1 MSEDVDI
8 YRLLSR
14 GNSKFFSQKPDL
26 YFPIITG
33 IEYNMGSV
41 DRYFIRSAN
50 DPQSAIMEIDE
61 TEYRVFSTNPFY
73 KGVSINWKIVGP
85 LDTIVVDGIVHEL
98 SVSEYNFNQLKKAEQ
113 RLPGMIAK
121 LSDLHQFYKAD

>member
-1 MSEDVDI
+1 MSDDIDI

-26 YFPIITG
+26 YFPVLTEV
-33 IEYNMGSV
+33 EYNKGDV
-41 DRYFIRSAN
+41 NRYFIRPAN
-50 DPQSAIMEIDE
+50 DSYSAIMEINE
-61 TEYRVFSTNPFY
+61 TEYRVFITNPFY
-73 KGVSINWKIVGP
+73 KGVTLNWKIVGP

-113 RLPGMIAK
+113 SLPGMIAK
-121 LSDLHQFYKAD
+121 LTDLHQFYKAD